1 MFRGCEF
8 SVRHTGKERKK
19 EETQLR
25 VYAKPAPP
33 GRKPSESL
41 QVPILAEPARAPP
54 RAAAGGEGTPLKK
67 GWHATKTGD
76 GRTYYYSDGGETSW
90 ERPGAEDLAV

>member
-1 MFRGCEF
+1 M
-8 SVRHTGKERKK
+8 
-19 EETQLR
+19 R

-90 ERPGAEDLAV
+90 ERPGAEGQIPQKKGQ